1 MRTKKS
7 PPPLLSSEAR
17 IDIDSSVRVENVGKK
32 MKLTKAEEKEKIGG
46 LAQLGPSI
54 EDLFSHTYS
63 PPPSRSRI
71 AKSVSSWV

>member
-1 MRTKKS
+1 MMRTKLS

-46 LAQLGPSI
+46 LA
-54 EDLFSHTYS
+54 
-63 PPPSRSRI
+63 
-71 AKSVSSWV
+71 